1 MVDFSTIYLV
11 LAIEELWN
19 AITYYDEPRH
29 QYLIKIMTR
38 KTTTN
43 LITRRTLL
51 PFPLIFLITF
61 SIMLYLGHLETPVHA
76 SIENITDEKNS
87 TLSTA
92 DSNAMGDEVGMTFV
106 ITNANSNGNSTL
118 AQPNVSSDFSQSSE
132 TNLKPSSS
140 PSSSSSSPSSSS
152 SSSQKDN
159 QSTKSNDQG
168 KNNTSSTKTTHTNNM
183 QRGEYKVDDNG
194 IHYYNINNCSEVKG
208 SSGIG
213 DLSECEDAE
222 REMLKER

>member
-1 MVDFSTIYLV
+1 
-11 LAIEELWN
+11 
-19 AITYYDEPRH
+19 
-29 QYLIKIMTR
+29 MTR

-43 LITRRTLL
+43 LISRRTLL
-51 PFPLIFLITF
+51 LSPLLFLITF

-118 AQPNVSSDFSQSSE
+118 APPNVSSDFSQNSE
-132 TNLKPSSS
+132 TNLT
-140 PSSSSSSPSSSS
+140 PSSSS
-152 SSSQKDN
+152 SSSSSSSPQIDN

>member
-1 MVDFSTIYLV
+1 
-11 LAIEELWN
+11 
-19 AITYYDEPRH
+19 
-29 QYLIKIMTR
+29 MTR

-43 LITRRTLL
+43 LISRRTLL
-51 PFPLIFLITF
+51 LSPLIFLITF

-118 AQPNVSSDFSQSSE
+118 APPNVSSDFSQNSE
-132 TNLKPSSS
+132 TNLTP
-140 PSSSSSSPSSSS
+140 SSSSPSSPS

-159 QSTKSNDQG
+159 ESTKSNDQG